1 MEPKAIQIDSI
12 HVGQPQTYHDEH
24 GTWQSAIYRQRV
36 SGPVRLEL
44 SGLAGDEVADK
55 KHHGW
60 PNMAVCC
67 HTLDDYRFWQEKLD
81 LDLAPGG
88 VGENWTLV
96 HAREDTICLLDVYD
110 VGTAQVQVSK
120 PRTPCHKQAKRVGR
134 PDWVRLVLQELRT
147 GFYLQVLRPGTV
159 RTGDVWHL
167 QERPYPDISLRA
179 LNRCVHQQFDPEL
192 AARANAIPVLDPF
205 WRKQLTKAA
214 VTANAAH
221 A

>member
-1 MEPKAIQIDSI
+1 MTIA
-12 HVGQPQTYHDEH
+12 
-24 GTWQSAIYRQRV
+24 
-36 SGPVRLEL
+36 SGRK
-44 SGLAGDEVADK
+44 SWIWIW
-55 KHHGW
+55 H
-60 PNMAVCC
+60 
-67 HTLDDYRFWQEKLD
+67 R
-81 LDLAPGG
+81 GG

-96 HAREDTICLLDVYD
+96 HAREDTICLLDVYA

-159 RTGDVWHL
+159 RAGDVWHL